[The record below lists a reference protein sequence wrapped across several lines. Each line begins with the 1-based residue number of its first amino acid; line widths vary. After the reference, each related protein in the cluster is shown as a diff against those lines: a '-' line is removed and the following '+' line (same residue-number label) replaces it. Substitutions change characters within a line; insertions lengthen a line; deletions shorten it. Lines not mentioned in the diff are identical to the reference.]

1 MELMEFDFFG
11 LVILILFFIFMIVFS
26 LISRRLPID
35 LRPMKGFEALGNAVE
50 RSVESGDRVHLSLGT
65 GSLIG
70 AESAPG
76 LAGLALLG
84 RVASAT
90 RMSDKPVVV
99 TAGDG
104 AMAILAQDSLRSAY
118 QGAGEPRRYQ
128 PTAGRVLG
136 LTPFSYAAGLP
147 LVLANEDISVH
158 LLVGSFGTEGAL
170 AAHFGDRQQAFVLGG
185 TDDVTSQ
192 ALLFATAEHPLIGE
206 EIFATGAYLDVG
218 PLHQASLHAQDLL
231 RALIVLVVL
240 AGSLWLTFGG
250 GL

>member
-1 MELMEFDFFG
+1 MIAIDVLGFAILIIFSI
-11 LVILILFFIFMIVFS
+11 LVIALS
-26 LISRRLPID
+26 QISRRLPIE
-35 LRPMKGFEALGNAVE
+35 LRSMKAFDELRNAVE
-50 RSVESGDRVHLSLGT
+50 RSVEAGERVHLSLGT

-84 RVASAT
+84 QVASAT

-118 QGAGEPRRYQ
+118 QRAGEARRYEA
-128 PTAGRVLG
+128 TAGRVLG
-136 LTPFSYAAGLP
+136 LTPFSYTVGLP
-147 LVLANEDISVH
+147 PVLETEQISVH
-158 LLVGSFGTEGAL
+158 LLLGSFGAEGAL

-185 TDDVTSQ
+185 TDDVPSQ
-192 ALLFATAEHPLIGE
+192 ALLFATSKNQLIGE
-206 EIFATGAYLDVG
+206 EIFATGAYLSVG
-218 PLHQASLHAQDLL
+218 PMYRASLHAQDLL
-231 RALIVLVVL
+231 RALIVLAVL
-240 AGSLWLTFGG
+240 AGSLWLTLGG